1 MRKMIPIFA
10 YIMTAIVCAFAGF
23 ATAALIS
30 ANKHEEQLQA
40 KQIEIDQ
47 EKHRSLLLERDVDRL
62 IADEEKLENQVE
74 CLQSEKALLED
85 NNKKLSDVISRF
97 RDNPNWLKERIV
109 PGNTNWFALEPYT
122 AINDNKSLQHAL
134 QQECETGLATGI
146 RTYTD
151 DEGHIYYCA
160 ALGSAY
166 GRDLGDTWE
175 VTLDNGE
182 SFNII
187 YADYKDDGK
196 TEFFG
201 HPCRNAREQPCTN
214 VIEFIV
220 EWEKLP
226 SEVRERGSMCKLD
239 WCDGNIIEMKYLGRV
254 WE

>member
-1 MRKMIPIFA
+1 MKKMVTIFT
-10 YIMTAIVCAFAGF
+10 YITGIAVSAFAGF
-23 ATAALIS
+23 VVAALVS
-30 ANKHEEQLQA
+30 SNKYEEEKYSLQA
-40 KQIEIDQ
+40 AIDT

-62 IADEEKLENQVE
+62 IADEEELENQIE
-74 CLQSEKALLED
+74 CLQNEKALLED
-85 NNKKLSDVISRF
+85 NNKKLSEVISRF
-97 RDNPNWLKERIV
+97 RENPDWWKERIP
-109 PGNTNWFALEPYT
+109 PGNTDWYALEPYT
-122 AINDNKSLQHAL
+122 SIDNERSSQYAL
-134 QQECETGLATGI
+134 QQMCTTGISTGI
-146 RTYTD
+146 RLYED
-151 DEGHIYYCA
+151 SEGELYYCA

-166 GRDLGDTWE
+166 GRDIGDAWE

-182 SFNII
+182 SFRII

-226 SEVRERGSMCKLD
+226 SEVRTGGSMSKLE

>member
-1 MRKMIPIFA
+1 MVSTFA
-10 YIMTAIVCAFAGF
+10 YILTALMCVIGG
-23 ATAALIS
+23 AAIASLHLE
-30 ANKHEEQLQA
+30 AKHEDEIYTMQA
-40 KQIEIDQ
+40 AIDT
-47 EKHRSLLLERDVDRL
+47 EKHESLKLEKQV
-62 IADEEKLENQVE
+62 ADLTEEKTELYGEISRLEASQTELEN
-74 CLQSEKALLED
+74 
-85 NNKKLSDVISRF
+85 NNKKLSEVISRF
-97 RDNPNWLKERIV
+97 RENPNWWKERIP
-109 PGNTNWFALEPYT
+109 PGNTDWYALEPYT
-122 AINDNKSLQHAL
+122 AINNERSSQYAL
-134 QQECETGLATGI
+134 QQMCTTGISTGI
-146 RTYTD
+146 RLYED
-151 DEGHIYYCA
+151 SEGELYYCA

-166 GRDLGDTWE
+166 GRDIGDAWE

-182 SFNII
+182 SFRII

-201 HPCRNAREQPCTN
+201 HPCKNARKKPCTN